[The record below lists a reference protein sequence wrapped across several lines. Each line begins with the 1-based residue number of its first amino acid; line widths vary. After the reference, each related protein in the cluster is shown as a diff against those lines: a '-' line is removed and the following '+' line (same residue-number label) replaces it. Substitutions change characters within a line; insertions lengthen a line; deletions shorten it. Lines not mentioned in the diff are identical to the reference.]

1 MCVQDSF
8 KAAMGRVLSSPKN
21 KAAFWRRAVLRILVP
36 SLALVFV
43 IGVFQAPSLA
53 QSGITLV
60 GSGGSSPL
68 PVFRSW
74 ATEYNKHRSG
84 VKVEYVTLDTDRSI
98 SEISNGS
105 GDFGG
110 GDIPLTA
117 DQRNRGNLV
126 ELPILIIGVV
136 PVYNVPGSPHLR
148 FTGDLLAQI
157 YLGHIRKWNAAQI
170 AQLNPS
176 VKLPDLP
183 IKVFYRT
190 PGKGTNYIFSEF
202 LSKSNTE
209 WRNKIGYSTAPAW
222 PVGSAAERA
231 SDMVEKVTT
240 ESGALGFVSLEYAR
254 EKNISAAEVKNAAGK
269 FVQASPESLTAA
281 CSSVETPQW
290 NRFAVSLTNAPGP
303 DSYPL
308 ASFSWIYLPTSAS
321 DQRRR
326 TAMLELMHWMF
337 TEGQQN
343 LLPGYAPLP
352 GQLLAKEI
360 EKVDSLK

>member
-1 MCVQDSF
+1 MCVQESF
-8 KAAMGRVLSSPKN
+8 KAAMKKVLPLSKN
-21 KAAFWRRAVLRILVP
+21 KAAFCRCAALRIVV
-36 SLALVFV
+36 SALALVFV
-43 IGVFQAPSLA
+43 IGVFQAPTFA
-53 QSGITLV
+53 QSGITLA

-68 PVFRSW
+68 PIFRSW
-74 ATEYNKHRSG
+74 ATEYNKHKSG

-98 SEISNGS
+98 TEISNGS

-110 GDIPLTA
+110 GDIPLTPE
-117 DQRNRGNLV
+117 QRTRGNLV

-157 YLGHIRKWNAAQI
+157 YLGHIKKWNAPQI
-170 AQLNPS
+170 VQLNPNAN
-176 VKLPDLP
+176 LPDLP

-209 WRNKIGYSTAPAW
+209 WRNKIGHSTAPSW

-231 SDMVEKVTT
+231 SDMVDKVTT

-254 EKNISAAEVKNAAGK
+254 EKNISAGEVKNAAGK
-269 FVQASPESLTAA
+269 FVQASPETLAAA
-281 CSSVETPQW
+281 CSAVEDPQW
-290 NRFAVSLTNAPGP
+290 NRFAVSLTNAPGAN
-303 DSYPL
+303 SYPI
-308 ASFSWIYLPTSAS
+308 ASFSWIYLPTVGS

-326 TAMLELMHWMF
+326 TAMLDLMHWMF
-337 TEGQQN
+337 TDGQEN
-343 LLPGYAPLP
+343 MLPGYASLP
-352 GQLLAKEI
+352 RKLLAKEI
-360 EKVDSLK
+360 EKIDTLK